1 VPGVAL
7 ALWSLFGALALMGR
21 GLLQVRLTGS
31 FGIVGI
37 ARAQGWPERFGGVLF
52 VSALLLGI
60 TAPILDL
67 TGIVSPIAALDV
79 TAVHVVGLCLF
90 ALGFG
95 GTLYAQLA
103 MGASWRIGV
112 DPSERTALVTS
123 GPFGLVRNPI
133 YSAMLPTLAG
143 LALLSPSM
151 VALLAFAL
159 LVVALEIQVRAVEE
173 PYLVRA
179 HGRDYA
185 SYAARVGRFVPGI
198 GRIRGYDG
206 SP

>member
-37 ARAQGWPERFGGVLF
+37 AQGWPERFGGVLF

-67 TGIVSPIAALDV
+67 TGVVSPIAALDV

-143 LALLSPSM
+143 LALL
-151 VALLAFAL
+151 
-159 LVVALEIQVRAVEE
+159 VVALEIQVRAVEE